1 MIRNLETHD
10 WLMITSIFLMLLLV
24 TMRFLYETRFS
35 KLLSLT
41 NMSEYFVE
49 YKNRKN
55 AFFSLFN
62 ALLLLYMLGVFSL
75 FILIVQ
81 AYLYKTE
88 LTFLNYLNSIE
99 IFGLFVVGRYLIGK
113 ILSYFFELNKIQGI
127 LSFVKFTYLS
137 IIALYLFPLSF
148 LYIYGF
154 HNVFFLWISISSFV
168 VFLLFFYIKIL
179 ITNQKLIFTNLF
191 YFILYL
197 CALEITPL
205 IYLYKLMILKV

>member
-24 TMRFLYETRFS
+24 IMRSLYETRFL

-41 NMSEYFVE
+41 NMSAYFIE

-62 ALLLLYMLGVFSL
+62 ALLLLFMLGVFSL
-75 FILIVQ
+75 FFLIVQ
-81 AYLYKTE
+81 SHFFKVD
-88 LTFLNYLNSIE
+88 LTLRNYLNTIK
-99 IFGLFVVGRYLIGK
+99 IFSLFIIGRYLIGK
-113 ILSYFFELNKIQGI
+113 ILSFIFGINKIQGI

-137 IIALYLFPLSF
+137 IITIYLFPISF
-148 LYIYGF
+148 LYIYSF
-154 HNVFFLWISISSFV
+154 NNAYFLWFALGVFV
-168 VFLLFFYIKIL
+168 LFLVFFYIKIL
-179 ITNQKLIFTNLF
+179 ITNQKLIFSNLF

-197 CALEITPL
+197 CALEIAPL